1 MFRGDCEL
9 NSYATSH
16 SLTSE
21 CLMRCWKWP
30 PGHGIPLSGLLG
42 VGAGLSPSRHFWARF
57 RMLAT
62 ALLMSFSERVSA
74 SSTTMSSISS
84 IVSGRLPSSRH
95 LSFMSFWMCGN
106 GEKRQYLTRWPCS
119 GRTSWRRRRRT
130 PSNRTRTGCRSP
142 IRRSQFRVRKDNCQ
156 NYEWA
161 CHSSSEINIWHFVW
175 LT

>member
-95 LSFMSFWMCGN
+95 LSLMIFWTWD
-106 GEKRQYLTRWPCS
+106 QYQKSSGFKSGDRDGQLTPPLFILSAFLDIMRVWNLLFSQLSTFLVVWHVAP
-119 GRTSWRRRRRT
+119 SWKQAEVKVKLRI
-130 PSNRTRTGCRSP
+130 SL
-142 IRRSQFRVRKDNCQ
+142 
-156 NYEWA
+156 
-161 CHSSSEINIWHFVW
+161 IWEV
-175 LT
+175 